1 MQMERH
7 QEVVQRR
14 TVDHRGADGGTVSG
28 VRRRP
33 ADSRRTAISS
43 AAERAWGPAAAAAA
57 APRPAARRSITGAAV
72 ETPSATTGPSSAGA
86 AIVGH
91 AQLNEHRFREH
102 NAYAVEMYG
111 YISNGVRLTAEAWE
125 VLKQADEIGNARNWD
140 NSDSMTDYFDVNYY
154 FDLHIGKW
162 NQPFVRLAPAPA
174 ETHTEAPCTIA
185 GATIVQDRDWV
196 WITFATKPAEDVIER
211 LRSLG
216 ARWSKRRSAWY
227 LTDSGK
233 AGELAGLAA

>member
-1 MQMERH
+1 M
-7 QEVVQRR
+7 
-14 TVDHRGADGGTVSG
+14 
-28 VRRRP
+28 
-33 ADSRRTAISS
+33 SREYKT
-43 AAERAWGPAAAAAA
+43 AAELSQEIKGNLQKAFPQCKWSVTKKSYSGG
-57 APRPAARRSITGAAV
+57 RSITVALMAAPFPV
-72 ETPSATTGPSSAGA
+72 FDADQPTEYGAGA

-91 AQLNEHRFREH
+91 AQLNEHSFREH